1 MIMGYMRDVV
11 GVLQLRS
18 ASTGQLVRELPL
30 PGKGAVGSPCG
41 PKARQRGFLGLW
53 FHERPWLCV
62 AVSDPGVSQ

>member
-30 PGKGAVGSPCG
+30 PGKGTVGSLVG
-41 PKARQRGFLGLW
+41 RKQDSEVFWDFG
-53 FHERPWLCV
+53 
-62 AVSDPGVSQ
+62 SMNDPGSVWR